1 MLNKEYIEAILK
13 LLNAENDTFDG
24 NFYSFSYFPKNTK
37 TEDIDYNAPR
47 PTYTITGNET
57 IKKYNDLYNGLYKS
71 IVGKKRMTF
80 KVFKDNT
87 QNFIFENRFNEAEIK
102 KFVEEKKEYITN
114 DIYKIY
120 GLDMEQ
126 NTVTYGKYTLVK
138 KDYITTFLNDAT
150 KLKDTKFNELELN
163 MLKADSAENQ
173 LNFVY
178 IVTQHNTIDN
188 LYSTQLMHEELP
200 KIIYTLRFMS
210 CIKWNRAYI
219 DSIPFIS
226 YKMSHF
232 QYIGDWMTSGHNFVR
247 KDKAILIDNEWFNDE
262 AKGHKRLWNLLDFE
276 SSRNELEERIMKSIE
291 WVGKAYGE
299 EDEGVALLE
308 ISFAFETLL
317 KNDEKA
323 IINPSIVA
331 SLSESYAFINGD
343 NVDERIS
350 LESEFKKFYGERSGL
365 VHGGKEKLTNAS
377 INPYEMITKTIRNVL
392 INPKFCNC
400 KNMSELAL
408 LFKQMKY
415 SLSDDASKSE

>member
-24 NFYSFSYFPKNTK
+24 NFYSFSYFPKSTK

-47 PTYTITGNET
+47 PTYTITGNEA

-102 KFVEEKKEYITN
+102 KFVDEKKEYITN

-120 GLDMEQ
+120 GLEMKR
-126 NTVTYGKYTLVK
+126 NTITYGKYTLVNK
-138 KDYITTFLNDAT
+138 EYIITFLNDST
-150 KLKDTKFNELELN
+150 KLKNTKFNELELKI
-163 MLKADSAENQ
+163 LKNDSEENQ

-226 YKMSHF
+226 YKISHF
-232 QYIGDWMTSGHNFVR
+232 QYVGDRMTSGHIFVR
-247 KDKAILIDNEWFNDE
+247 KDKAIPIDDEWFNDE
-262 AKGHKRLWNLLDFE
+262 ENGHKRLWNLLDFE

-299 EDEGVALLE
+299 EDEGVAFLE

-317 KNDEKA
+317 KSDEKT

-392 INPKFCNC
+392 INPKFSNC
-400 KNMSELAL
+400 KNMSELAS
-408 LFKQMKY
+408 LFKRMKY
-415 SLSDDASKSE
+415 SIFDDVSKSE

>member
-13 LLNAENDTFDG
+13 ILNDENDIFDG
-24 NFYSFSYFPKNTK
+24 NFYSFSYFPKNIK
-37 TEDIDYNAPR
+37 PEDIDYNAPR

-57 IKKYNDLYNGLYKS
+57 IKKYNDLFNGLYKN
-71 IVGKKRMTF
+71 IVGNKRMTF

-87 QNFIFENRFNEAEIK
+87 QNFIFENRFNETEIK
-102 KFVEEKKEYITN
+102 KFVEEKKEYTTN

-120 GLDMEQ
+120 GLEMEQ
-126 NTVTYGKYTLVK
+126 NTVSYGKYTFVK
-138 KDYITTFLNDAT
+138 KEYITTFLNDAT
-150 KLKDTKFNELELN
+150 KLKDTKFNELELK
-163 MLKADSAENQ
+163 MLRADSAENQ

-178 IVTQHNTIDN
+178 IVTQYNTIDN
-188 LYSTQLMHEELP
+188 LYSAQLMREELP
-200 KIIYTLRFMS
+200 KIVYALRFMS

-219 DSIPFIS
+219 DSIPFVS

-232 QYIGDWMTSGHNFVR
+232 QYIGDRMTSGHDFVR
-247 KDKAILIDNEWFNDE
+247 KDKAIPIDNEWFNDDT
-262 AKGHKRLWNLLDFE
+262 KGHNRLWNLLDFE
-276 SSRNELEERIMKSIE
+276 APRNELEERIMKSIE

-331 SLSESYAFINGD
+331 SLSESYAFINGK
-343 NVDERIS
+343 NVEERIS
-350 LESEFKKFYGERSGL
+350 LEAEFKKFYGERSGM
-365 VHGGKEKLTNAS
+365 VHGGKDKLTNAS

-400 KNMSELAL
+400 KNMAELTS
-408 LFKQMKY
+408 LFKKMKY
-415 SLSDDASKSE
+415 SLSDDSLEVK